1 MWSGTRIVVIA
12 VFKTGRVVAG
22 KALRTRTEERVVMHS
37 RSRGLRSPRVRTTD
51 QWRAVPVID
60 GQLQE
65 DKPQIDPDRPYRTQR
80 DEWLREFEVRY
91 LECLIAKHGGNITAA
106 ARSAELD
113 RAYLYRL
120 LWRNQ
125 MR

>member
-1 MWSGTRIVVIA
+1 
-12 VFKTGRVVAG
+12 
-22 KALRTRTEERVVMHS
+22 MHS